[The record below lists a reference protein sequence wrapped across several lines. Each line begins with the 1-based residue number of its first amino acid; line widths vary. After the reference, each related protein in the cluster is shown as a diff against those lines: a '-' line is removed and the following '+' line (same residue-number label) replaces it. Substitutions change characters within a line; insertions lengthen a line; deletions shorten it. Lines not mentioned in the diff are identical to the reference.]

1 MADCAIDNIRDAD
14 AVEFDSA
21 TAMKYLNCR
30 SVTFWA
36 MDVSESKPN
45 LAGLSWLDQ
54 VAWNEQGLVPAI
66 AQEVL
71 TGKVLMVAWMDRAA
85 LAETAATGRAV
96 YFSRSRGKLWR
107 KGEESG
113 NVQVVKELRL
123 DCDGDVILLKV
134 TQQGGIAC
142 HTGREACFF
151 SRLEDGQWQ
160 AVEPVLKDPKEI
172 YGHE

>member
-1 MADCAIDNIRDAD
+1 
-14 AVEFDSA
+14 
-21 TAMKYLNCR
+21 
-30 SVTFWA
+30 
-36 MDVSESKPN
+36 
-45 LAGLSWLDQ
+45 
-54 VAWNEQGLVPAI
+54 VPAI

-134 TQQGGIAC
+134 AQQGGIAC

-151 SRLEDGQWQ
+151 NRLEDGQWQ
-160 AVEPVLKDPKEI
+160 VVEPVLKDPKEI